1 MKKTAKIGI
10 LMVLLAFAVTACA
23 TGGANIPLP
32 QTINIET
39 PGSDVPPE
47 IAVFSG
53 KWEGWW
59 PGGMDAVLIVE
70 KITTTKAEVI
80 YAWDDAPSW
89 RITKGFRR
97 YTAVISIEEGKP
109 RIKFGQFIVE
119 MINPQ
124 KIEITHTRYNQTAIM
139 KKR

>member
-1 MKKTAKIGI
+1 MKKIAKIRI
-10 LMVLLAFAVTACA
+10 LMVLLAFALTACA

-53 KWEGWW
+53 RWEGWW

-70 KITTTKAEVI
+70 KINKHGATVV
-80 YAWDDAPSW
+80 YAWGDAPSW
-89 RITKGFRR
+89 KIQQGYKR
-97 YTAVISIEEGKP
+97 YDAAVYIEEGKP
-109 RIKFGQFIVE
+109 KISFGRFIIE

-139 KKR
+139 KK